1 MARDVD
7 VDSLIWSHD
16 AMLRSSN
23 NHLLVGDMN
32 LEEVFFSGR
41 V

>member
-16 AMLRSSN
+16 AMLRSFN